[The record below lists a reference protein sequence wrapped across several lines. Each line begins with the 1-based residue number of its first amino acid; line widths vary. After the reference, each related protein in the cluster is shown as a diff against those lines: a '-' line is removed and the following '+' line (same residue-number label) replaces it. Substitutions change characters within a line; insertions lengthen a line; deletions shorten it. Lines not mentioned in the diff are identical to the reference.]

1 MTKSILRKYAKLIV
15 QMGVNIKKGQGAV
28 ILADTAQS
36 EIALMVAEEAYR
48 AGAKWVDI
56 RWTNQDL
63 DKMRYKKESVKVLS
77 ATQEWEKAR
86 MQYELD
92 ELPVRIWIDSD
103 DPDGLKGV
111 NVEKMQKANLARMK
125 VRKPYRDAME
135 NKYQWTIVAVPSA
148 KWAKKVFPNDRTSV
162 AVKKLWDAIL
172 QTVRVSKDNDPVEAW
187 KAHNASLKARY
198 EKLNACHFESLH
210 YFSENGTDFTCGLI
224 PDAQWMGGGETLLD
238 GTFFNPNMP
247 TEEIFTSPMK
257 GKAEGTV
264 VSTMPLSYQG
274 NLIENF
280 SITFKGGRAVSCKAE
295 KNQELLEHMIAMD
308 EGAAQIGE
316 LALIPNDSPI
326 SNLGILF
333 YNTLFD
339 ENASCHIALGLGF
352 PNVIKDYDKYTL
364 DEIHDKGVNDS
375 VIHVDF
381 MVGDATM
388 NIDGITPDGE
398 IKVCGYDPHSF
409 GMLSDFESILQNPD
423 YRAYLQ
429 HYNDDSEDC
438 QGCELYTLCC
448 GQCIFGDHSQE
459 TWQVNCRFMKYLME
473 KLREGDEK

>member
-257 GKAEGTV
+257 GEAEGTV

-280 SITFKGGRAVSCKAE
+280 SITFKDGRAVSCKAE

-398 IKVCGYDPHSF
+398 VIPVFRNG
-409 GMLSDFESILQNPD
+409 NW
-423 YRAYLQ
+423 A
-429 HYNDDSEDC
+429 
-438 QGCELYTLCC
+438 
-448 GQCIFGDHSQE
+448 
-459 TWQVNCRFMKYLME
+459 E
-473 KLREGDEK
+473 KFV